1 MSLEFY
7 FLLALLCGAA
17 GIVLEAW
24 IHVRRRK

>member
-1 MSLEFY
+1 MSWEFY

>member
-1 MSLEFY
+1 MSWESYL
-7 FLLALLCGAA
+7 LLALMCGAA